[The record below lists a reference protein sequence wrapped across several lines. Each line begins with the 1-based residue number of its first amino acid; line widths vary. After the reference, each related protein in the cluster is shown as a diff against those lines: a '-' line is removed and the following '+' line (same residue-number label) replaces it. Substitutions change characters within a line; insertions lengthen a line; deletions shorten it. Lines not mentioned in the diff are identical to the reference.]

1 MMMMLMMLIVVLLA
15 ITPPTTAL
23 CSQSSLRIP
32 QFGAFDRVGNSFP
45 YHHHHH
51 QQQHQSFSSSIL
63 SLLPLSTSKRQ
74 LHVLRLDLNDDRN
87 NKEDDIEANVSI
99 TNLAESDKL
108 ILGIAS
114 TAAGLI
120 TLYSEYVLK
129 STGCGLPAGPFGL
142 IGAAEGLSYL
152 GVVATGALSLYEK
165 LKTGT
170 GLPSGPRGILG
181 LGEGLSITAII
192 VGLIVLVFQ
201 VVNYGYIPNAVP
213 MEGAMCK

>member
-1 MMMMLMMLIVVLLA
+1 MLIVVLLA

-45 YHHHHH
+45 YHHHRH

-201 VVNYGYIPNAVP
+201 VVNYGYIPNVVP